1 MAYWVGLVC
10 MLLGAVG
17 KHRASEL
24 SGGGG
29 CARVPNKAPVLSETS
44 LTLHPIAVSSFNG

>member
-17 KHRASEL
+17 KYRASEL
-24 SGGGG
+24 EWKNGGGG
-29 CARVPNKAPVLSETS
+29 GGGGAVRVCQIKHQCCQK
-44 LTLHPIAVSSFNG
+44 LH